1 MARRYCTVMATTPAM
16 AWAMTIPA
24 PMSATA
30 CCPMVMPVSTTAVP
44 RLWA

>member
-16 AWAMTIPA
+16 AWAMTMAA

-30 CCPMVMPVSTTAVP
+30 CWPMVMPVSTTAVP